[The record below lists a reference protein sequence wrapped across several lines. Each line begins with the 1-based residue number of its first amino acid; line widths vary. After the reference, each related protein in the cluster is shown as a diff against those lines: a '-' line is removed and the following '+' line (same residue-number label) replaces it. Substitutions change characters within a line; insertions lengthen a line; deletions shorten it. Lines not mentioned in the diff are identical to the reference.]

1 MHSSQHKVSYA
12 LTDIR
17 RFTVTTQD
25 AGRHVSG
32 TFYRIRI
39 GEHLDPECSAWLAGM
54 TITNLDQGE
63 ALLSGVLIDQAAL
76 YGVLQTLRDMNITLL
91 DIRSGD
97 QDQSRPL
104 SCA

>member
-1 MHSSQHKVSYA
+1 M
-12 LTDIR
+12 
-17 RFTVTTQD
+17 TTQD
-25 AGRHVSG
+25 AGRQVSG

-97 QDQSRPL
+97 QDQSQPL